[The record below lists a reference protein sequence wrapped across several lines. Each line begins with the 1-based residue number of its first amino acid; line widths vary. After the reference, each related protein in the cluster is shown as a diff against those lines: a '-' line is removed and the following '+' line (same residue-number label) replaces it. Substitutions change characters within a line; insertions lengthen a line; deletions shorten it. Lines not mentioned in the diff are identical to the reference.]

1 VTSFYGHQF
10 LFFLRQVSSRLPTA
24 AKTGRPLE
32 AGLVL
37 RVQSLVGVLNSIN
50 NNILNAARPA
60 ARQGT
65 KEVLERSKELGNAM
79 PEESS

>member
-1 VTSFYGHQF
+1 M
-10 LFFLRQVSSRLPTA
+10 
-24 AKTGRPLE
+24 
-32 AGLVL
+32 

-50 NNILNAARPA
+50 NKILNAARPA